1 MYTFHY
7 RGSPMSSTTVTIR
20 INATVKRR
28 LENLAKSTGRSRSYL
43 AAEAIGE
50 FVDANEWQIAGIK
63 QAIDS
68 LDRGAGVPHDQVE
81 KWVRSWGT
89 RNERSAP
96 RRRK

>member
-1 MYTFHY
+1 
-7 RGSPMSSTTVTIR
+7 MSSTTVTIR

-63 QAIDS
+63 QAIELIGS
-68 LDRGAGVPHDQVE
+68 RRGRAA
-81 KWVRSWGT
+81 RSGG
-89 RNERSAP
+89 EMGALLGHP
-96 RRRK
+96 K